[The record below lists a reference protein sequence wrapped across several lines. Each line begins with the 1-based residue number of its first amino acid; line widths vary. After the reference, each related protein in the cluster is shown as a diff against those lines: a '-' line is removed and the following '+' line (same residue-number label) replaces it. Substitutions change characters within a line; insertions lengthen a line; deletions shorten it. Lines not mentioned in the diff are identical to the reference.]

1 MRFSFFLCRSPS
13 ICSPPALPWNILVWW
28 ITRALEHGRS
38 WREIFFFFSFHGTL
52 QLELQ
57 EANQK
62 LANGGQQ
69 SAKDGEEAVKLRR
82 LVDEQK
88 KQLEELRRNSAERGR
103 QIEEKSKALQ
113 EAEAQMKKRKDAL
126 DQLEDKLRA
135 VNSGGF
141 IWEFDGL

>member
-1 MRFSFFLCRSPS
+1 VEHFDLVDNLSTGTRLLTFTFLFRFM
-13 ICSPPALPWNILVWW
+13 
-28 ITRALEHGRS
+28 E
-38 WREIFFFFSFHGTL
+38 

-69 SAKDGEEAVKLRR
+69 SSKDGEEAVKLRR

-135 VNSGGF
+135 VNSGGL
-141 IWEFDGL
+141 ILGSTEKI